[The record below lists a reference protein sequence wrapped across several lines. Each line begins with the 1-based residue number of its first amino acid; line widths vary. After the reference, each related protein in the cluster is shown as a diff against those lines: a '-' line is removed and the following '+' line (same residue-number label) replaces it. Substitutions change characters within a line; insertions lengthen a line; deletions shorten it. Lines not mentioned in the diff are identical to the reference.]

1 LSSTRPEHLAASGAS
16 REDVSAVLD
25 ELASVAKRVELET
38 GNPPVEGDEP
48 PLGFVPKKA
57 REKEGKRKAVSPK

>member
-1 LSSTRPEHLAASGAS
+1 
-16 REDVSAVLD
+16 VLD